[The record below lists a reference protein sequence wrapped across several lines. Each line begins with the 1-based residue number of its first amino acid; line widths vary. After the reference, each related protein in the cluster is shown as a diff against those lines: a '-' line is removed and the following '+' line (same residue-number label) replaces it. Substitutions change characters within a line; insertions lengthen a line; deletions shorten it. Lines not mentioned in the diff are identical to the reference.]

1 MKLEPYTVT
10 MEVAREML
18 RRADTALMHTY
29 PTANKGYAVTLL
41 TARGS
46 MYDGVSYHSD
56 TETLTMHS
64 EMTALANAA
73 IHGEKDIVAI
83 TGPNCHICKQLIW
96 ESALRSG
103 IDVQIVME
111 ESGSVVCV
119 PISSLMP
126 YPWPAELRTNR
137 KKQDQPQ
144 I

>member
-1 MKLEPYTVT
+1 MKLKPYTLPSAI
-10 MEVAREML
+10 AREML
-18 RRADTALMHTY
+18 RRAKAALPYTY
-29 PTANKGYAVTLL
+29 PTPRTGFAVTLL
-41 TARGS
+41 TSKGT

-103 IDVQIVME
+103 IDIQIVVE

-126 YPWPAELRTNR
+126 YPWPIEWTDTR
-137 KKQDQPQ
+137 KS
-144 I
+144 